1 MEQICCQYD
10 GSFSGFLTC
19 VLYCDTHRAEPVE
32 FFCDEEDGCSLY
44 PTETIPTDRA
54 AALRVY
60 RSLAPRLGRPGAELI
75 THGFLTCLPQ
85 RELWLWQLLRLG
97 CDRGPAVFQDPPH
110 PVVDRVRQAVQ
121 HLHEE
126 ARLLSGSV
134 RLSLRNGVLV
144 GEIAPKNRVLPL
156 LRPDLSARYP
166 QEDFLL
172 YDRTHRQVLLHRS
185 GRAYILPAED
195 FPPFSPDTSPK
206 DLSRATHSATASAAL
221 WMSSA
226 VVSSPSVSRMDP
238 WACSRDFPSAS
249 ST

>member
-1 MEQICCQYD
+1 ME
-10 GSFSGFLTC
+10 
-19 VLYCDTHRAEPVE
+19 
-32 FFCDEEDGCSLY
+32 
-44 PTETIPTDRA
+44 
-54 AALRVY
+54 
-60 RSLAPRLGRPGAELI
+60 RLCA
-75 THGFLTCLPQ
+75 
-85 RELWLWQLLRLG
+85 G
-97 CDRGPAVFQDPPH
+97 CDRGPAAFQDPPH

-134 RLSLRNGVLV
+134 RLSHRNGVLV

-166 QEDFLL
+166 QEHFLL

-185 GRAYILPAED
+185 GRSYILPAED

-206 DLSRATHSATASAAL
+206 DLSRATHSATASTAL